1 VRLHHNFYD
10 PSKLVGTDEEKHAA
24 FLKART
30 EIKDYM
36 KAFVAERF

>member
-1 VRLHHNFYD
+1 LHHNFYD

-30 EIKDYM
+30 EIKEYM
-36 KAFVAERF
+36 KAFVNERF

>member
-1 VRLHHNFYD
+1 MISLTPLNSLERI
-10 PSKLVGTDEEKHAA
+10 EEKHAA